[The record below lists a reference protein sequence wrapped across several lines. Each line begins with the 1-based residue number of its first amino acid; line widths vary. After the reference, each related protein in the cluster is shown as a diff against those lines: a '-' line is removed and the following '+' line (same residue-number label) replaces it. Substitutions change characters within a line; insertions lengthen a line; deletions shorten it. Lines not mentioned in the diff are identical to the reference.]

1 MIDDWFSAIELP
13 LNMRQFR
20 QLPQNPAY
28 KYEYFDGHAWLSPR
42 PKSCHAILD
51 LQSLTPPAD
60 GISDRNK
67 VVIRSLQEDDWS
79 RLPSLFA
86 AAFHRVQPFASLTDK
101 TRLKAAEDCLGQTRE
116 GAEGPLVNEACLVAA
131 EDDAPVGATLVTL
144 PPRLAIACAEGL
156 PHLTWIF
163 VGPFQARQ
171 GIGTALLGA
180 AARALLRLGF
190 ARLASTFLVG
200 NESSMLWHW
209 QAGFTLLEQPWS
221 VRRMRKE
228 TADGD

>member
-1 MIDDWFSAIELP
+1 MRFSTCS
-13 LNMRQFR
+13 R
-20 QLPQNPAY
+20 
-28 KYEYFDGHAWLSPR
+28 
-42 PKSCHAILD
+42 
-51 LQSLTPPAD
+51 LTPPAD

-101 TRLKAAEDCLGQTRE
+101 TRLKAAEDCLGQYAGRRRRPARQR
-116 GAEGPLVNEACLVAA
+116 GLSCRRGDN
-131 EDDAPVGATLVTL
+131 APVGATLVTL

-180 AARALLRLGF
+180 AARALLRLGLRAWP
-190 ARLASTFLVG
+190 ARFSSATNRACSGTGKPVSHSWSSPGRYGACGKRPQTGIRAS
-200 NESSMLWHW
+200 
-209 QAGFTLLEQPWS
+209 
-221 VRRMRKE
+221 RRLMTR
-228 TADGD
+228 